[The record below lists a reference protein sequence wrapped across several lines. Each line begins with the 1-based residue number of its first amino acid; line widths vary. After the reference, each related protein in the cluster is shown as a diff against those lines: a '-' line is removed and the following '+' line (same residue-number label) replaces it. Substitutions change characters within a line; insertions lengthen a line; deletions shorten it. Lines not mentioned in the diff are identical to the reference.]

1 MNNFQFASEEL
12 GFETK
17 LFEIKAE
24 NGILKNFFFLIKL
37 VIKNK
42 GYFFIRYNNSLNF
55 LFLLP
60 IIILKISNKKLIL
73 DVPTPIV
80 NYIRELFISDASIF
94 KKILIFLNTI
104 ILGPIPFILASLN
117 VQYSKEGLFFSL
129 FTKSILIGNGIDTTY
144 YIKEY
149 YKKEK

>member
-1 MNNFQFASEEL
+1 MNNIQIASEEL

-42 GYFFIRYNNSLNF
+42 GDFFIRYNNSLNF
-55 LFLLP
+55 LLLLP

-73 DVPTPIV
+73 DVPTLIV
-80 NYIRELFISDASIF
+80 NYIRNYLLVMPQF
-94 KKILIFLNTI
+94 KKILIF
-104 ILGPIPFILASLN
+104 
-117 VQYSKEGLFFSL
+117 
-129 FTKSILIGNGIDTTY
+129 
-144 YIKEY
+144 
-149 YKKEK
+149 